1 MDIST
6 LTILV
11 GIGFSWLILL
21 TFVIGLMYHVIK
33 KESRNLHSRI
43 TRLDLAEKLELVLTT
58 VHQATLKDN
67 TKLIKAIDDLLN
79 VFEVNRDLA
88 LKYHNE
94 YNALKKLRS

>member
-21 TFVIGLMYHVIK
+21 SFGGALLFGLIK

-43 TRLDLAEKLELVLTT
+43 SRLDLAEKLDLVLTS
-58 VHQATLKDN
+58 VHQVTLKDN
-67 TKLIKAIDDLLN
+67 NKLIKAIDDLLH
-79 VFEVNRDLA
+79 VFELNRDLA

-94 YNALKKLRS
+94 YQALKKLRS